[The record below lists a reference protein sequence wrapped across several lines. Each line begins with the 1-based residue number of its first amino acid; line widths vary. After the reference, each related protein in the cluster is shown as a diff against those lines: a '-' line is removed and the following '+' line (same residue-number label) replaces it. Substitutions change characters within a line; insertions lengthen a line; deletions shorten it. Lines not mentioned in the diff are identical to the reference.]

1 MSRWTKAPRR
11 DVSEKG
17 IVLALTALGCS
28 VQPLSGKGVPDL
40 LVGIRGMNI
49 LLECKAPSGPKG
61 GTSGRNLTPDQE
73 TWFASWH
80 GASPVVCRDA
90 RSAVAAVMKLAGI
103 QGTLRPVATAW
114 EAAHEPITT
123 FPGQCPEAGGFTRA
137 K

>member
-40 LVGIRGMNI
+40 LVGIRGINI

-103 QGTLRPVATAW
+103 QGTLRPVNSAW
-114 EAAHEPITT
+114 ADAWDGVKSQGGEP
-123 FPGQCPEAGGFTRA
+123 
-137 K
+137 

>member
-40 LVGIRGMNI
+40 LIGIRGMNI
-49 LLECKAPSGPKG
+49 LLECKAPGGPKG

-73 TWFASWH
+73 KWFASWH
-80 GASPVVCRDA
+80 GPPPVVCRDA
-90 RSAVAAVMKLAGI
+90 ASAVAAVMKLAGI
-103 QGTLRPVATAW
+103 KGTLRPVASAWADAW
-114 EAAHEPITT
+114 EPIET
-123 FPGQCPEAGGFTRA
+123 FPGQDPEAGGFT